1 MVNQN
6 LCVLITCRS
15 SRSQMFFKIGALKN
29 FAKFKGKLLCRSL
42 FFNKVSGVRLV
53 ILLKMIL
60 RQRRFPVNYAEF
72 FRTHFSVEHLQW
84 LFHNLNNLRRTLT
97 YISLLTETAVR
108 RYYAGV
114 FLQFFSV
121 YYVEETAL
129 ADCLYIK

>member
-15 SRSQMFFKIGALKN
+15 SRSQMFFEIGALKN

-53 ILLKMIL
+53 ILSKMRL
-60 RQRRFPVNYAEF
+60 RQRRFPVNFAEF
-72 FRTHFSVEHLQW
+72 LRTHFSVEHLQW

-114 FLQFFSV
+114 FSV

-129 ADCLYIK
+129 GDCLYIK